1 MNCQIAKVAEELE
14 IIELL
19 SVNKNT
25 CFFSGVDRSS
35 GEQGL
40 WLHSKIS
47 LSNISETSALLYST
61 WNQMVCT
68 EVQPGNK
75 ITNEKKCSEELTL
88 GVASLGISSSESMI
102 SLKVGAL

>member
-1 MNCQIAKVAEELE
+1 LQRWQKNWKYRATA
-14 IIELL
+14 
-19 SVNKNT
+19 SFNKNT

-40 WLHSKIS
+40 WLHSNIS

-68 EVQPGNK
+68 EVSQEIK
-75 ITNEKKCSEELTL
+75 IKKAKKKYSEKLTL
-88 GVASLGISSSESMI
+88 GVALLGVSSSEPMR